1 MLRRPNLIA
10 ILGSG
15 GGRLQILQGKVD
27 ALTDKFITAHI
38 IFVRD
43 GVDKLELFGVDPD
56 ANDLIFFWLRNK
68 F

>member
-1 MLRRPNLIA
+1 M
-10 ILGSG
+10 
-15 GGRLQILQGKVD
+15 QGKVD
-27 ALTDKFITAHI
+27 ALTDKFVTAHI

-56 ANDLIFFWLRNK
+56 ANYLIFFWLRNK